1 MVTIKEVAKRANTSI
16 ATVSRVINNSSYVK
30 EETRQK
36 VLQAI
41 RELNYQPL
49 TRQPVVRENQFIGLV
64 VPDVSN
70 PFFGKMAR
78 GLADAAGKFGYSITL
93 CNIDGICG
101 GEHDYLLDLIENRV
115 DGVIYASSHRIREV
129 IKRARQKK
137 IPLVMLDREIKYA
150 DINTVTIDNN
160 YGAFVA
166 TEHLI
171 SLGHKKIAFIGG
183 PKNFQISEQ
192 RRIGYEK
199 ALEKYGLSYDE
210 ELVYTGI
217 FTMESGFKAMKQLLE
232 DKKSFS
238 ALIAANDLMAIGAI
252 NCLNQHGISVPDDV
266 SVVGFDDISI
276 ASTMEPKLTTV
287 AYPIE
292 RISER
297 SLELLMKQISNEDMS
312 PEKITLFPKLV
323 VRGSTKSLKK

>member
-1 MVTIKEVAKRANTSI
+1 MVNIKEVAKRANTSI
-16 ATVSRVINNSSYVK
+16 ATVSRVINNSSNVK

-36 VLQAI
+36 VLKAI
-41 RELNYQPL
+41 KELNYQPL

-78 GLADAAGKFGYSITL
+78 GLADAAGKFGYSIIL

-101 GEHDYLLDLIENRV
+101 GEDDYLLDLIENRV

-129 IKRARQKK
+129 IKRAKQKK
-137 IPLVMLDREIKYA
+137 VPLVMLDREIKYT

-160 YGAFVA
+160 YGAFLA

-210 ELVYTGI
+210 ELVYAGI
-217 FTMESGFKAMKQLLE
+217 FTMESGFKAMKRLLE
-232 DKKSFS
+232 DKKNFS

-252 NCLNQHGISVPDDV
+252 NCLSQHGISVPDDV

-297 SLELLMKQISNEDMS
+297 SLELLMKQISNEDVS
-312 PEKITLFPKLV
+312 PEKITLFPKLA
-323 VRGSTKSLKK
+323 VRGSTKSLKE

>member
-1 MVTIKEVAKRANTSI
+1 MVNIKEVAKRANTSI
-16 ATVSRVINNSSYVK
+16 ATVSRVINNSSNVK

-36 VLQAI
+36 VLKAI
-41 RELNYQPL
+41 KELNYQPL
-49 TRQPVVRENQFIGLV
+49 TRQSVVRENQFIGLV

-78 GLADAAGKFGYSITL
+78 GLADAAGKFGYSIIL

-101 GEHDYLLDLIENRV
+101 GEDDYLLDLIENRV

-129 IKRARQKK
+129 IKRAKQKK
-137 IPLVMLDREIKYA
+137 VPLVMLDREIKYT
-150 DINTVTIDNN
+150 DVNTVTIDNN
-160 YGAFVA
+160 YGAFLA

-210 ELVYTGI
+210 ELVYAGI
-217 FTMESGFKAMKQLLE
+217 FTMESGFKAMKRLLE
-232 DKKSFS
+232 DKKNFS

-252 NCLNQHGISVPDDV
+252 NCLSQHGISVPDDV

-297 SLELLMKQISNEDMS
+297 SLELLMKQISNEDVS
-312 PEKITLFPKLV
+312 PEKITLFPKLA
-323 VRGSTKSLKK
+323 VRGSTKSLKE